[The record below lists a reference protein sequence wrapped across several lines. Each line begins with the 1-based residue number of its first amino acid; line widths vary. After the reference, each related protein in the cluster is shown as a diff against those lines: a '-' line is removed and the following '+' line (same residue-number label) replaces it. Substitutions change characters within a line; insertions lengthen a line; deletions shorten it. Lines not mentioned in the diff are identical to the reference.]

1 MKSNKQIII
10 NAVERIGFKNKWRN
24 NKGNWYNIMEE
35 RIINSQQAVNVE
47 LQKKIKSLTDKF
59 NDIINC
65 FNE

>member
-1 MKSNKQIII
+1 
-10 NAVERIGFKNKWRN
+10 
-24 NKGNWYNIMEE
+24 MEE